1 VVVVDINWRY
11 AMKNINLKLEG
22 MTCAACAARIEKV
35 TKKLDGVKTSSVN
48 FASEKLNISYDESTV
63 SLDNVKKAVEKAG
76 YKALDIK
83 QNTVDE
89 DKIRKEKE
97 IKILWIKFIIS
108 VIFSVPLLYIA
119 MGSMLGLPMPRI
131 ISPMEN
137 PLNFAFVQVLLV
149 IPTIIAGYRFY
160 TVGFSAIFKGSPNM
174 DSLIAM
180 GTTAAFIY
188 SAFGLFKILNANI
201 EFVHNLYFET
211 VGVIITLILLGKSL
225 EAVSKG
231 KTSDAIKKLMG
242 LAPKTAIVV
251 KNGTETEISIKDVE
265 VGDIIIVK
273 PGNKI
278 PVDGEVIE
286 GLTSIDESM
295 LTGESIP
302 IEKKAGDIVYAASIN
317 KNGSI
322 KFKATKIGSETALAQ
337 IIKLV
342 EDAQI
347 SKAPIA
353 QLADVVSGYFVP
365 IVFIIA
371 ILSSLAWLI
380 SGESLEFSLTI
391 FIAVLVIACPCALG
405 LATPTAIMVGTGKGA
420 EYGILIKGGKA
431 LENTYKINTIVF
443 DKTGTIT
450 EGKPKVTDIITNNID
465 ENRLLQIAASA
476 EKGSEHPLGEAIIKE
491 AENRKL
497 EFLKVD
503 LFNAIPGF
511 GIEVEIENMKILLG
525 NKKLMIERQIEFG
538 EFQDTI
544 DTLAFSGKTPMYV
557 TANNKISG
565 IIAVADTIKESSIGA
580 INKLKNLG
588 IEAAMI
594 TGDNKK
600 TAEAIAKQVGIE
612 SAIRSITWR

>member
-1 VVVVDINWRY
+1 
-11 AMKNINLKLEG
+11 MKKTTLNIEG

-35 TKKLDGVKTSSVN
+35 TNKLDGVKNASVN

-371 ILSSLAWLI
+371 VLSSIAWLI
-380 SGESLEFSLTI
+380 SGESIEFSLKI
-391 FIAVLVIACPCALG
+391 FISVLVIACPCALG

-431 LENTYKINTIVF
+431 LENTHK
-443 DKTGTIT
+443 
-450 EGKPKVTDIITNNID
+450 
-465 ENRLLQIAASA
+465 
-476 EKGSEHPLGEAIIKE
+476 
-491 AENRKL
+491 
-497 EFLKVD
+497 
-503 LFNAIPGF
+503 
-511 GIEVEIENMKILLG
+511 
-525 NKKLMIERQIEFG
+525 
-538 EFQDTI
+538 
-544 DTLAFSGKTPMYV
+544 
-557 TANNKISG
+557 
-565 IIAVADTIKESSIGA
+565 
-580 INKLKNLG
+580 INKLYL
-588 IEAAMI
+588 I
-594 TGDNKK
+594 
-600 TAEAIAKQVGIE
+600 KQGQLQKGNQK
-612 SAIRSITWR
+612 